1 MNFELTFT
9 PEQEA
14 FRARVRAWL
23 DEHAPSDMEHP
34 ADPGQLTAEGY
45 RKQRQMGRDLG
56 TKGWLY
62 PTFPTEYGGGG
73 LSAEDAIIIEQELD
87 RHGFTLPPYYD
98 SGGKLGAASIM
109 VWGTEEQKRHFL
121 PPIFR
126 GEVRTWQLLTEPDAG
141 SDLANVSTTARR
153 DGDEYIINGQKIYVG
168 STHGAE
174 MSWMLVNTDPGG
186 PRHQNLSWFMV
197 PMHLPGVSWAPMD
210 LLFAGN
216 ERGAASGHKQTVYFE
231 NVRLP
236 AFNLIG
242 GENNGWRVA
251 GTHLE
256 LEHGL
261 MQTSLRG
268 DSLWERVAR
277 LYKEAKS
284 DGTPLM
290 DSPGAPS
297 LLADMY
303 IDSQIGRL
311 LHLRNYWLQS
321 TGRPVTYHG
330 PQAYLHIKRSALR
343 TAKAIHKLFGPYAL
357 TTDSEVGLED
367 GHVEV
372 QQRGSI
378 VAQHP
383 GGTVEI
389 QKVIMARRLG
399 IGRGE
404 PQKSGRLK

>member
-1 MNFELTFT
+1 
-9 PEQEA
+9 
-14 FRARVRAWL
+14 
-23 DEHAPSDMEHP
+23 
-34 ADPGQLTAEGY
+34 
-45 RKQRQMGRDLG
+45 
-56 TKGWLY
+56 
-62 PTFPTEYGGGG
+62 
-73 LSAEDAIIIEQELD
+73 
-87 RHGFTLPPYYD
+87 
-98 SGGKLGAASIM
+98 M
-109 VWGTEEQKRHFL
+109 VWGTDEQKRHFL

-126 GEVRTWQLLTEPDAG
+126 GDVRTWQLLTEPEAG
-141 SDLANVSTTARR
+141 SDLANVQTTAIR
-153 DGDEYIINGQKIYVG
+153 DGDEYVINGQKIYVG

-174 MSWMLVNTDPGG
+174 MSWMLVNTHPGG
-186 PRHQNLSWFMV
+186 PRHRNLSWFMV

-268 DSLWERVAR
+268 DSLWERILR
-277 LYKEAKS
+277 LYKTAKS
-284 DGTPLM
+284 DGTPYM
-290 DSPGAPS
+290 DSPDAPTFSPTSTSTPKSVDSSTPATTGSSARAAPS
-297 LLADMY
+297 PITAPKPT
-303 IDSQIGRL
+303 
-311 LHLRNYWLQS
+311 S
-321 TGRPVTYHG
+321 TS
-330 PQAYLHIKRSALR
+330 SAPPSAP
-343 TAKAIHKLFGPYAL
+343 AKALHKLFGPYAL
-357 TTDSEVGLED
+357 TTDAEIGLED
-367 GHVEV
+367 GHIEV

-399 IGRGE
+399 IGRAE
-404 PQKSGRLK
+404 PQKVRQAEVTRGPRPHPEPGNAPRRRPRVGRPRVFQSTPSSNSNLATTNWRRSLWQKTAAAGWPGILVPARNSAAKAAPSPTPPSSSKNLAAAPASGTCLLLDRYPWRPGPP

>member
-1 MNFELTFT
+1 MDFDLTFT
-9 PEQEA
+9 PEQEQ
-14 FRARVRAWL
+14 FRVQVREWL
-23 DEHAPSDMEHP
+23 EIHAPKDLQHR
-34 ADPGQLTAEGY
+34 ADPGELTHQDY
-45 RKQRQMGRDLG
+45 LKQRKLGRDLG
-56 TKGWLY
+56 GQGWLY
-62 PTFPTEYGGGG
+62 PIYPKEYGGGG
-73 LSAEDAIIIEQELD
+73 LSPEEALIIEQELD
-87 RHGFTLPPYYD
+87 RYRITLPPYYD

-109 VWGTEEQKRHFL
+109 VWGTEEQKSHFL
-121 PPIFR
+121 PHILKGR
-126 GEVRTWQLLTEPDAG
+126 VRTWQLLTEPEAG
-141 SDLANVSTTARR
+141 SDLANVKTTAFC
-153 DGDEYIINGQKIYVG
+153 DGDDYVLNGQKIFVG
-168 STHGAE
+168 STHGAGW
-174 MSWMLVNTDPGG
+174 SWMLVNTSPGG
-186 PRHQNLSWFMV
+186 KRHQNLSWFMV
-197 PMHLPGVSWAPMD
+197 PMDLPGISWAPMD

-216 ERGAASGHKQTVYFE
+216 ERGAASGFKQTVYFD

-236 AFNLIG
+236 SFNLIG
-242 GENNGWRVA
+242 GENNGWKVA

-261 MQTSLRG
+261 MQTSLGG
-268 DSLWERVAR
+268 DRLLERVIRLCKESSGQGQPLIDNDSAR
-277 LYKEAKS
+277 
-284 DGTPLM
+284 
-290 DSPGAPS
+290 S

-321 TGRPVTYHG
+321 TGKPLSYHG

-343 TAKAIHKLFGPYAL
+343 TAKALHKLLGPYAL
-357 TTDSEVGLED
+357 TTDPEWNLED

-399 IGRGE
+399 IGRST
-404 PQKSGRLK
+404 PQKSGTLS

>member
-1 MNFELTFT
+1 M
-9 PEQEA
+9 
-14 FRARVRAWL
+14 
-23 DEHAPSDMEHP
+23 
-34 ADPGQLTAEGY
+34 
-45 RKQRQMGRDLG
+45 
-56 TKGWLY
+56 
-62 PTFPTEYGGGG
+62 
-73 LSAEDAIIIEQELD
+73 IIEQELD

-109 VWGTEEQKRHFL
+109 VWGTEEQKASFL

-126 GEVRTWQLLTEPDAG
+126 GEVRTWQLLTEPEAG
-141 SDLANVSTTARR
+141 SDLANVRTTARR
-153 DGDEYIINGQKIYVG
+153 EGDEYVIDGQKIYVG

-197 PMHLPGVSWAPMD
+197 PMDSPGVSWAPMD

-277 LYKEAKS
+277 LYKQAKS
-284 DGTPLM
+284 NGDPLM
-290 DSPGAPS
+290 DCPDC
-297 LLADMY
+297 L
-303 IDSQIGRL
+303 
-311 LHLRNYWLQS
+311 
-321 TGRPVTYHG
+321 
-330 PQAYLHIKRSALR
+330 
-343 TAKAIHKLFGPYAL
+343 
-357 TTDSEVGLED
+357 
-367 GHVEV
+367 
-372 QQRGSI
+372 
-378 VAQHP
+378 QHP
-383 GGTVEI
+383 GGHVHRLAGWSPAAHA
-389 QKVIMARRLG
+389 KLLASADGSAGDVPRAAGVSARQAVRPENG
-399 IGRGE
+399 QGH
-404 PQKSGRLK
+404 PQALWPLRPHH